1 MSKLRQIAEHLG
13 GTAEQLIV
21 AYKSQDSILP
31 NQRYV
36 RAGGLNHLSHGDKQQ
51 QQQQQQQ
58 QSQTNPR

>member
-31 NQRYV
+31 NQRYL
-36 RAGGLNHLSHGDKQQ
+36 RAGGLNHLSQGDRQIRKHQL
-51 QQQQQQQ
+51 
-58 QSQTNPR
+58 